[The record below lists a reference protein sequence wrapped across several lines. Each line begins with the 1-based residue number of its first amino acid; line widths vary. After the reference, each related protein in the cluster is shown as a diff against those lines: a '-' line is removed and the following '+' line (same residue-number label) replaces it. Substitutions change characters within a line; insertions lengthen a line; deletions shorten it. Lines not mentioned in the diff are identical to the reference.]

1 MGVAEAIAVG
11 DSPSRRERKKQEL
24 QNRILETAQELFEQK
39 GVSATTV
46 AEICLGADVA
56 TKTFFNH
63 FSTKQQLV
71 ERLAHASLEIFL
83 NDLASLR
90 TETTDLQDW
99 LLRFFAQV
107 ADTVTHAGPMHRE
120 LVNEIVHA
128 ISSDSGETQ
137 QALQLREAFLNV
149 VRDGV
154 ARGEVSTLHDVET
167 QSELIIG
174 AFYSLMF
181 SWTHLEDYPIR
192 ERARALA
199 LLLGDALRNPTT
211 NKETL
216 NGTT

>member
-1 MGVAEAIAVG
+1 MGAAEAIAMG
-11 DSPSRRERKKQEL
+11 ESPSRRERKKLEL
-24 QNRILETAQELFEQK
+24 QNRILQTAKQLFEQK

-46 AEICLGADVA
+46 AEICQGADVA

-71 ERLAHASLEIFL
+71 ERLAHASLDVFL
-83 NDLASLR
+83 VDLASLR
-90 TETTDLQDW
+90 TDATDLQDW
-99 LLRFFAQV
+99 LVRFFARI
-107 ADTVTHAGPMHRE
+107 ADTVTQAGPMHRE

-128 ISSDSGETQ
+128 ISSDSTEAQ
-137 QALQLREAFLNV
+137 QKLQLREAFLDV

-154 ARGEVSTLHDVET
+154 ARGEIGTQHAAET

-181 SWTHLEDYPIR
+181 SWTHLEEYPIR

-199 LLLGDALRNPTT
+199 LLLGDSLRTQNQ
-211 NKETL
+211 NKEIP
-216 NGTT
+216 NGSA

>member
-1 MGVAEAIAVG
+1 MGAAEAIALG
-11 DSPSRRERKKQEL
+11 ESTSRRERKKQEL
-24 QNRILETAQELFEQK
+24 QNRILQSAQQLFEEK

-46 AEICLGADVA
+46 AEICEVADVA

-71 ERLAHASLEIFL
+71 ERLAHASLNIFL
-83 NDLASLR
+83 ADLASLR
-90 TETTDLQDW
+90 TEATDLQDW
-99 LLRFFAQV
+99 LLRFFAKM
-107 ADTVTHAGPMHRE
+107 ADTVTQAGPMHRE

-128 ISSDSGETQ
+128 ISSDSNETRQ
-137 QALQLREAFLNV
+137 KLQLREAFLDV

-154 ARGEVSTLHDVET
+154 ARGEIGTQHDAET

-181 SWTHLEDYPIR
+181 SWTHLEEYPIR

-199 LLLGDALRNPTT
+199 LLLGDTLRTQNQD
-211 NKETL
+211 KEIPH
-216 NGTT
+216 GSA

>member
-1 MGVAEAIAVG
+1 MGVAEAIDVG
-11 DSPSRRERKKQEL
+11 ESSSRRERKKQEL
-24 QNRILETAQELFEQK
+24 QNRILQTAQQLFEDK
-39 GVSATTV
+39 GVSSTTV

-83 NDLASLR
+83 TDLDSLR
-90 TETTDLQDW
+90 TEATDLQDW

-107 ADTVTHAGPMHRE
+107 ADSVTQAGPMHRE
-120 LVNEIVHA
+120 LLNEIVHA
-128 ISSDSGETQ
+128 ISSDSEETR
-137 QALQLREAFLNV
+137 QALQLRQAFLDV

-154 ARGEVSTLHDVET
+154 ARGEVSTRHDVET

-181 SWTHLEDYPIR
+181 SWTHLENYPIR

-199 LLLGDALRNPTT
+199 LLLADALRNPNQ
-211 NKETL
+211 NKEIPH
-216 NGTT
+216 GAP